1 MSDWTITLLVLPG
14 FFVGTLVWSRI
25 AHLLQAILGID
36 GKTKARQDEGPGWTG
51 NQVVAVIAWVAGWLV
66 VFGGLA
72 YYFFDLH
79 GRPSG
84 WFWFFVGAAATPAV
98 MLPPALIFLFRH
110 QRRTSRYTARLASEA
125 ASNTEFVY
133 EITFDEPYI
142 RTMIERYLQQLPI
155 GGSIKGG
162 LVLLAGAAAVFW
174 IIDPF
179 GGDAALIASL
189 ILFVGFPALFVAH
202 RMSRRLMFSD
212 FGYASHMGKNSAYR
226 LSTAGLEVE
235 GHRPWHRVL
244 WPDLI
249 KWPDLWIATRFTDGF
264 FLFGGGAMAWL
275 PDAALVDATPEQAG
289 CFISER
295 MRLRIQR

>member
-14 FFVGTLVWSRI
+14 FFVGTLVWSRL

-36 GKTKARQDEGPGWTG
+36 GETKAGEDEGPAWTR
-51 NQVVAVIAWVAGWLV
+51 NQILAVIAWVAGWLA

-84 WFWFFVGAAATPAV
+84 WFWFFVGVTATPGV
-98 MLPPALIFLFRH
+98 ILPPALIFLFRH
-110 QRRTSRYTARLASEA
+110 QRRTAEYTAELESAPPSSA
-125 ASNTEFVY
+125 EFVY

-142 RTMIERYLQQLPI
+142 RTMIDRYLRQLPM
-155 GGSIKGG
+155 GGSIKAGF
-162 LVLLAGAAAVFW
+162 VLLAGVAAVIW

-189 ILFVGFPALFVAH
+189 ILIVGVPALFVAH

-212 FGYASHMGKNSAYR
+212 FGYASHMGKSSAYE
-226 LSTAGLEVE
+226 LSAAGLEVE

-249 KWPDLWIATRFTDGF
+249 KWPDLWIATRFSDGF

-275 PDAALVDATPEQAG
+275 PDAALVDATPQQVG

-295 MRLRIQR
+295 MRLRIQK

>member
-25 AHLLQAILGID
+25 GHLLQAILGID
-36 GKTKARQDEGPGWTG
+36 GEAKTGEEEGPAWTR
-51 NQVVAVIAWVAGWLV
+51 NQILAVIAWVAGWLV

-72 YYFFDLH
+72 YYFFDLR
-79 GRPSG
+79 GGPSG
-84 WFWFFVGAAATPAV
+84 WFWFFVGVAATPGV
-98 MLPPALIFLFRH
+98 IMPPTLIFLLRH
-110 QRRTSRYTARLASEA
+110 QRRTAEYTAELGSEPP
-125 ASNTEFVY
+125 SDTEFVY

-142 RTMIERYLQQLPI
+142 RTMIDRYIRQLPM
-155 GGSIKGG
+155 GGSIKAGF
-162 LVLLAGAAAVFW
+162 VVLAGAAAVIW

-179 GGDAALIASL
+179 GGDGALITSL
-189 ILFVGFPALFVAH
+189 ILITGIPALFVAQ

-212 FGYASHMGKNSAYR
+212 FGYASHMGKSSAYK
-226 LSTAGLEVE
+226 LSAAGLEVE

-249 KWPDLWIATRFTDGF
+249 KWPDLWIATRFSDGF

-275 PDAALVDATPEQAG
+275 PDAALANATPDQVG
-289 CFISER
+289 CFVSER
-295 MRLRIQR
+295 MKLQTQK